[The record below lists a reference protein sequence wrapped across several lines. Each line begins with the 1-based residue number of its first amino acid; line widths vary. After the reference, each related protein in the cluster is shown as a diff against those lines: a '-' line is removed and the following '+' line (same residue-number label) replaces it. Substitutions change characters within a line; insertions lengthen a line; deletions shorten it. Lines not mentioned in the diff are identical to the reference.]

1 MLLLI
6 LANLIILGITIQ
18 VLLVRIKQSDEGIFE
33 LKRHRTSS
41 LIGMKISKIL
51 MISEYV
57 SLLVG
62 TFIIVGTGTTF
73 YMQIEMISGSL
84 GVADIST
91 DVKNIFWICEVS
103 ARLGGGLLAALF
115 LQHFDGYLY
124 AGM

>member
-91 DVKNIFWICEVS
+91 DVKNIFWI
-103 ARLGGGLLAALF
+103 
-115 LQHFDGYLY
+115 
-124 AGM
+124 